1 MSIPTGVGRAGL
13 LEGKQNNSAA
23 ILENIGQG

>member
-13 LEGKQNNSAA
+13 LEGKQNNSAP
-23 ILENIGQG
+23 ILEKIGQR